1 MKGIKMKTKEQ
12 MILTRLVEGA
22 VAAAILKEWR
32 QLNEDFVIPFPGIS
46 VFPLEEVPAPRKL
59 HEHAPAVQDGYSVI
73 FACPIHDIK
82 LSGRFSEGEAQTLA
96 KNFKDDAEPDRDL
109 RVMVREMLDTMNQ
122 DVLEEAQ

>member
-1 MKGIKMKTKEQ
+1 MKTKEQ

-32 QLNEDFVIPFPGIS
+32 QPNKDFVMPFPGIS
-46 VFPLEEVPAPRKL
+46 VFPLEEVPAPRKR

-73 FACPIHDIK
+73 FACPIYDIK

-96 KNFKDDAEPDRDL
+96 KNFEDDAEPDRGL
-109 RVMVREMLDTMNQ
+109 RVMVRDMLDTMNQ